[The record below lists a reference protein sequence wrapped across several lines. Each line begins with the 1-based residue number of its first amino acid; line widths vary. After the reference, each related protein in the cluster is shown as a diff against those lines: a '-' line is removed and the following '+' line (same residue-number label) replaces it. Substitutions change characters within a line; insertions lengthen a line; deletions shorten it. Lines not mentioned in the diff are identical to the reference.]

1 MSIKEQFRSKLW
13 ATRDY
18 KQGEIYLVAD
28 EKVIMPDGQREYHK
42 SRPVVILSEH
52 PLNRTPLY
60 PLILVAPLSTRVDV
74 KQSCDLLLK
83 ADVDGVERDCLLKLN
98 LSQPFLKVDLS
109 REPVGCLSQEAIER
123 MLALMLD
130 LLGIDTSQ

>member
-42 SRPVVILSEH
+42 SRPVVIWSEH
-52 PLNRTPLY
+52 PLNVLLSIPDPSRSAVDEWMSSNL
-60 PLILVAPLSTRVDV
+60 LI
-74 KQSCDLLLK
+74 SC
-83 ADVDGVERDCLLKLN
+83 
-98 LSQPFLKVDLS
+98 
-109 REPVGCLSQEAIER
+109 
-123 MLALMLD
+123 
-130 LLGIDTSQ
+130 